1 MIFPLKIRRLHARKG
16 RDSSREHEH
25 GQTAPHAGAGALRG
39 EAAAAARL
47 PSSRSRRRAADVT
60 FRRKSIAALLA
71 FLLGAVGAH
80 RIYLGRPRWWLS
92 LAVTALTIPLLIG
105 VRNWYQSPA
114 FFVLMAPVVA
124 GFIEALVLALMP
136 DEKFDARFNAS
147 GARRNSSG
155 WDAVLVAIATLMI
168 GATVLMT
175 VLALLL
181 QTIFE
186 S

>member
-1 MIFPLKIRRLHARKG
+1 
-16 RDSSREHEH
+16 
-25 GQTAPHAGAGALRG
+25 
-39 EAAAAARL
+39 
-47 PSSRSRRRAADVT
+47 VT
-60 FRRKSIAALLA
+60 FRRKSVAALLA
-71 FLLGAVGAH
+71 FLLGAGGAH
-80 RIYLGRPRWWLS
+80 RVYLGQRRWWLP
-92 LAVTALTIPLLIG
+92 LAITALTTPLLVG

-114 FFVLMAPVVA
+114 FFVLMVPVVA

-136 DEKFDARFNAS
+136 DQRFDARFNA
-147 GARRNSSG
+147 GADRRNSSG
-155 WDAVLVAIATLMI
+155 WDAVLVAIATLMV

>member
-1 MIFPLKIRRLHARKG
+1 
-16 RDSSREHEH
+16 
-25 GQTAPHAGAGALRG
+25 
-39 EAAAAARL
+39 
-47 PSSRSRRRAADVT
+47 VT
-60 FRRKSIAALLA
+60 FRRKSLAALLA

-80 RIYLGRPRWWLS
+80 RIYLGRPRWWLP
-92 LAVTALTIPLLIG
+92 LAVTALTLPLLFG

-114 FFVLMAPVVA
+114 FFLLMVPVLA

-136 DEKFDARFNAS
+136 DGKFDARYNA
-147 GARRNSSG
+147 GVDRRNASG

-168 GATVLMT
+168 GATALMT

-186 S
+186 I